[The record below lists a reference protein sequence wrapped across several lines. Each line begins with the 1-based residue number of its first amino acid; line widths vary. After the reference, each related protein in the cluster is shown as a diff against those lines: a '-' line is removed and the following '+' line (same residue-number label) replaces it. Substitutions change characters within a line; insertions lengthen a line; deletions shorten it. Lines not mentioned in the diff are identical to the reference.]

1 MAYISQYS
9 GEELDAGIAAIQD
22 NQMNIDTINNNI
34 DTINNNIDTKL
45 DKQNIV
51 ISTTDL
57 IDGES
62 TLNTGCL
69 YFVYDEE

>member
-22 NQMNIDTINNNI
+22 NQMNI